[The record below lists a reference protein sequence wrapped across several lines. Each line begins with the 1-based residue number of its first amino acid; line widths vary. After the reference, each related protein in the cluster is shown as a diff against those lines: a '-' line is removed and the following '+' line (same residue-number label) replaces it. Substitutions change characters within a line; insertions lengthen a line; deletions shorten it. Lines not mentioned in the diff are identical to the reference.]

1 VVAGYLYELTRGKWE
16 EANVNV
22 YRMLGLCLALA
33 GLLLSCVSYF
43 VLNSIPLTALGIS
56 TLILASI
63 SFAIGTGQP
72 KIPPEA
78 SILLLQSGTENISA
92 LVEELGLKSKAVYLP
107 GSMTSGKSQALIPL
121 YSNPYPPQFGKTVFP
136 KRLIVKHGSNPE
148 DMGLLITT
156 PGSTVSETITSKPD
170 ATEADLES
178 TLTMVLSGTLNL
190 ADSAKITID
199 DDTMHV
205 EVSNPRLENQKMW
218 IYESLGTPLA
228 SIVASVIAQVIDK
241 PVVVE
246 EEQAL
251 KGKSLLKL
259 KMLGRNL

>member
-1 VVAGYLYELTRGKWE
+1 M
-16 EANVNV
+16 NV
-22 YRMLGLCLALA
+22 YRLLGLCLTLA

-43 VLNSIPLTALGIS
+43 VLNSSPLTALGIS

-92 LVEELGLKSKAVYLP
+92 LVEELGLKAKAVYLP
-107 GSMTSGKSQALIPL
+107 SSMSSGKSQALIPL
-121 YSNPYPPQFGKTVFP
+121 QSNPRLSQLEKTVFP
-136 KRLIVKHGSNPE
+136 KRLIVRYGGNPE

-156 PGSTVSETITSKPD
+156 PGSTISGTITSKPD

-178 TLTMVLSGTLNL
+178 TLTTVLSGTLNL
-190 ADSAKITID
+190 ADSAKISID
-199 DDTMHV
+199 NDTMHV

-228 SIVASVIAQVIDK
+228 SIVASVIAQILNK
-241 PVVVE
+241 PVIVE
-246 EEQAL
+246 EEQTL
-251 KGKSLLKL
+251 KRKSLLKL
-259 KMLGRNL
+259 KMLGRDL